1 MWLKE
6 MGMAI
11 QVDIYKQKQ
20 TRKIPHKNYAFHVG
34 IGMFDFITGKY
45 KGLDQSTEDL
55 IALGGDAKYVKET
68 EAKSLEDKKKQS
80 LEVAHHIRFPQPKKE
95 VKPITKEEF
104 WKRVEAS

>member
-1 MWLKE
+1 

-11 QVDIYKQKQ
+11 QVDIHKQKQ
-20 TRKIPHKNYAFHVG
+20 TRKTPHKNYAFHVG

-45 KGLDQSTEDL
+45 RGLNQSVEDL
-55 IALGGDAKYVKET
+55 VALGVDKKQVVESEEKRFEDYKNL
-68 EAKSLEDKKKQS
+68 SLELGYD
-80 LEVAHHIRFPQPKKE
+80 IRFPKPKKE